1 MTSERQK
8 PPSRVG
14 TRNIVV
20 AYPAGMTD
28 LVKLITQVL
37 TNTTP
42 RFDDETHQ
50 PLPHWSIQRLIG
62 RAIDELLAKPL
73 APGLDLS
80 RRLPTHEALF
90 TREYVEDLN
99 LREYGIFEASA
110 IVLGSR
116 DTDREMIAERVDRI
130 MEPILRSID
139 GREAGTPTLDAI
151 DLYAESGQ
159 DLAVLTGGARVA
171 RAAPAIPGADLFG
184 STPVEDED
192 DDIPRRR
199 RATR

>member
-1 MTSERQK
+1 MSSKRPK

-20 AYPAGMTD
+20 AYPASMTD

-42 RFDDETHQ
+42 RFDDATKQ

-62 RAIDELLAKPL
+62 RAIDELLSKPL

-90 TREYVEDLN
+90 GREYAEELKD
-99 LREYGIFEASA
+99 YGIFEASA
-110 IVLGSR
+110 IVLGWR
-116 DTDREMIAERVDRI
+116 DTDREMITERIDKV
-130 MEPILRSID
+130 MEPLLRSID
-139 GREAGTPTLDAI
+139 GREAENPTLDAF
-151 DLYAESGQ
+151 DLFAESGQ
-159 DLAVLTGGARVA
+159 DMAAFEGESRAA
-171 RAAPAIPGADLFG
+171 RAAPAIPGADLFL
-184 STPVEDED
+184 SAPVEEED

-199 RATR
+199 RGAR